1 MPILLMC
8 EALQAQE
15 MLGGLQRRVD
25 REVTKGMDTLSQAEA
40 ELQVS
45 LLLANCI
52 VDATLLPSFLPSFF
66 PFLSTCCCTIL
77 CHTA

>member
-1 MPILLMC
+1 M
-8 EALQAQE
+8 ESLQAQE

-45 LLLANCI
+45 LHLLCLHQYLTLLA
-52 VDATLLPSFLPSFF
+52 VMAALPV
-66 PFLSTCCCTIL
+66 
-77 CHTA
+77 

>member
-1 MPILLMC
+1 M

-45 LLLANCI
+45 LHSPCLY
-52 VDATLLPSFLPSFF
+52 DS
-66 PFLSTCCCTIL
+66 
-77 CHTA
+77 